1 MKSLHPW
8 QGIAEFVAVVEAGS
22 FTAAAN
28 RLHISNAQVSRQV
41 SQLEQRLGI
50 QLLHRT
56 TRQVKVTALGQR
68 YYQQCRQLI
77 NGFDASERDLTQQQ
91 STPRGKVRLTAPIT
105 FGERVLMPLL
115 IAFQQRYPQLHLDIE
130 LSNARLDIVD
140 AGLDM
145 AIRLG
150 RLDDSRLRHRK
161 LASRNVYTC
170 ASDNYLE
177 QHGKPQTLNALK
189 HHNCLVG
196 SLGYWRFSVKG
207 QEKVLNVEGS
217 LRCNS
222 GISLRDCALK
232 HIGIVQLPEEY
243 VRPCLEEGA
252 LVEILS
258 DYRPDSEGIWGLY
271 PQTRWVAPGVS
282 LLLDY
287 LEAALRTE
295 NAT

>member
-1 MKSLHPW
+1 MVTMKSHSPW
-8 QGIAEFVAVVEAGS
+8 QGIAEFVAVVETGS
-22 FTAAAN
+22 FTAAAQ

-41 SQLEQRLGI
+41 SQLEQRLGV

-56 TRQVKVTALGQR
+56 TRRVRVSEPGQR

-77 NGFDASERDLTQQQ
+77 DGFDASERDLTEQQ
-91 STPRGKVRLTAPIT
+91 STPKGKLRLTAPIT

-115 IAFQQRYPQLHLDIE
+115 IDFQQRYPQLHLDIE

-150 RLDDSRLRHRK
+150 RLEDSRLRHRK
-161 LASRNVYTC
+161 LASRTVYTC
-170 ASDNYLE
+170 ASPTYLSL
-177 QHGKPQTLNALK
+177 HGTPDSLASLQE
-189 HHNCLVG
+189 HNCLVG

-207 QEKVLNVEGS
+207 QEKELNVAGS

-232 HIGIVQLPEEY
+232 DIGIVQLPEEY
-243 VRPCLEEGA
+243 VGPCLNEGT
-252 LVEILS
+252 LTEILEP
-258 DYRPDSEGIWGLY
+258 YRPDSEGIWGLY
-271 PQTRWVAPGVS
+271 PQSRWVAPGVT

-287 LEAALRTE
+287 LESALRK
-295 NAT
+295 